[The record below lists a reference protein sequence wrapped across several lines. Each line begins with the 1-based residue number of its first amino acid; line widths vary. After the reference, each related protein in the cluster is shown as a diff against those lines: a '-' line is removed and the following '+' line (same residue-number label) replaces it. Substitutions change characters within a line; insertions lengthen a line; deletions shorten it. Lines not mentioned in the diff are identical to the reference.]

1 MKKILLGSFIA
12 IFSFVIFYYAIE
24 YDRSILQ
31 IIIGFVLFIIPF
43 SFLPLFKSTAF
54 SSILVFFILV
64 TSYIIFKKSY
74 YDTLLGILLAAA
86 IGGYIFYF
94 KVRSYKL
101 FSPSDYKNNAN
112 QSNSKNNNKAGS

>member
-1 MKKILLGSFIA
+1 MKKILLGSIIA
-12 IFSFVIFYYAIE
+12 IISFAILYYAIE

-31 IIIGFVLFIIPF
+31 IIIGFALFIFPF

-54 SSILVFFILV
+54 SSILVFFTLV
-64 TSYIIFKKSY
+64 TLYIIFKGSY
-74 YDTLLGILLAAA
+74 YDTFLGILLAAV

-101 FSPSDYKNNAN
+101 FSPSEYKNNAN
-112 QSNSKNNNKAGS
+112 QLNLKNNNKVWA